1 MQAEVVYPDMTLL
14 HDIRFALRT
23 LVKSPGFTAVAV
35 TALALGIGANATVF
49 TLTNAILFKGFPF
62 DHSDRILY
70 LNTKD
75 SSRAANQF
83 SGISFPDFRDWREQ
97 TKSFEGLAAWTGERI
112 SISDKNGLP
121 ETFQASRISANAF
134 RLIGQKPA
142 IGRDFDPADD
152 APGAALVAILN
163 DGLWQRRYGSNRE
176 IVGQTIRING
186 TQTTVL
192 GVMPRG
198 FAFPFDADV
207 WMPFVPK
214 ADSEK
219 REARGFVAFGRLKDG
234 TTASAARAEMATIGR
249 NLQSSYPATN
259 QGIDIW
265 VRTYSE
271 FYLGPFITTIFLA
284 MLGAV
289 GFVLLIACANVANL
303 LLGRAV
309 VRSREIS
316 IRVALG
322 AGRWRIVRQ
331 LLVES
336 VMLSIAGGA
345 IGWLIA
351 LWGVHAFDMAT
362 VPFNKPS
369 WMKFV
374 MDYRVFAYL
383 VAISIGTGILFGLA
397 PALRLAKLDVN
408 TSLKDGGRGASAGGR
423 GKHLS
428 SVLVIAEVALAVML
442 LAGAGLMV
450 RTFLNIY
457 RASLGINENNVLTMR
472 LPLPDAKYPK
482 PADQIAFHE
491 RLHAQLAAVPGVQ
504 AVAIANFLPTGGS
517 MHFPYELE
525 GAPPPGAQR
534 RPSLAALVITTDYF
548 RVMDVR
554 PLAGRAFADDDG
566 VAGPPVAIVNER
578 FASKAWPGESPL
590 GKRLRLFSGAT
601 AEPWLIVVGE
611 VPNIVQND
619 TTPKEIDPLIYIPYR
634 QKPQVDMAIVARTQV
649 PPGTLAMPFRKAI
662 QAVDSDLPVYNVWT
676 MQQRLERNYWF
687 FRVTGIL
694 FVIFAAI
701 ALFLASIGLYAVMA
715 HSVSQR
721 TQEIGLR
728 MAMGATA
735 RAILR
740 LLFKQGM
747 VRAMIGLAVGLF
759 GAFAI
764 TRVMKAALVQVAPAD
779 PVTFAIAA
787 LILALTTA
795 LGCWIPAR
803 RAMRVD
809 PMVALRHE

>member
-1 MQAEVVYPDMTLL
+1 MTLL

-75 SSRAANQF
+75 ANLPVDRF
-83 SGISFPDFRDWREQ
+83 SGISYPDFRDWREQ
-97 TKSFEGLAAWTGERI
+97 TKSFEGLAAWTGARI

-152 APGAALVAILN
+152 KPGAAPVAILN

-207 WMPFVPK
+207 WMPFVPTA

-219 REARGFVAFGRLKDG
+219 REARSFVAFGRLKDG
-234 TTASAARAEMATIGR
+234 STVSAARAEMATIGR

-271 FYLGPFITTIFLA
+271 FYVGPFITTIFLA

-289 GFVLLIACANVANL
+289 AFVLLIACANVANL
-303 LLGRAV
+303 QLGRAV

-316 IRVALG
+316 IRMALG

-351 LWGVHAFDMAT
+351 LWGVHAFDLAT

-383 VAISIGTGILFGLA
+383 VAISIGTGVLFGLA

-472 LPLPDAKYPK
+472 LPLPEAKYPK
-482 PADQIAFHE
+482 PADQISFHE
-491 RLHAQLAAVPGVQ
+491 RLHTQLAALPGVQ
-504 AVAIANFLPTGGS
+504 AVAIANVLPTGGS
-517 MHFPYELE
+517 SRFPYEIE

-534 RPSLAALVITTDYF
+534 RPSLAAVVITTDYF

-554 PLAGRAFADDDG
+554 PMAGRAFTDDDG
-566 VAGPPVAIVNER
+566 VSGPPVVIVNER

-590 GKRLRLFSGAT
+590 GKRLRLFSVAT

-634 QKPQVDMAIVARTQV
+634 QKPQADMAIVARTLV
-649 PPGTLAMPFRKAI
+649 PPGTLAMPFRKEI

-740 LLFKQGM
+740 LLFRQGM

-787 LILALTTA
+787 LILALTAA